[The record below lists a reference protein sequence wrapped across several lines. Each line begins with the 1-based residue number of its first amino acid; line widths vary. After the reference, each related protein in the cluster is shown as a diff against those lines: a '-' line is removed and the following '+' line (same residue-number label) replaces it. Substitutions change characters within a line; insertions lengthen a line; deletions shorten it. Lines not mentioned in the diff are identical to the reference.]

1 MLVGQKSNL
10 HQIMF
15 LLTVFKGLESNSHI
29 DCQARPCLFGLSDMI
44 FGVIFV
50 HLIIKCLHDC
60 FIIGLSLRQI
70 TN

>member
-1 MLVGQKSNL
+1 MD
-10 HQIMF
+10 
-15 LLTVFKGLESNSHI
+15 LESKSHI
-29 DCQARPCLFGLSDMI
+29 DCQARHCQFGLSDMI

-60 FIIGLSLRQI
+60 FIIVVLLSYIGISLRQI